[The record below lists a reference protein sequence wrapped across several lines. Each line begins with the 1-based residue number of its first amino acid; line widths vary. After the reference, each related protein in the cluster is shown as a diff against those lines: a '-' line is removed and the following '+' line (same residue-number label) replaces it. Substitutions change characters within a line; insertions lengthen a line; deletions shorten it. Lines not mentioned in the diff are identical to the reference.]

1 MSTKPI
7 SVQPLDVVDRVATD
21 RALDVDDHPGRSS
34 RAGRCATLVSC
45 AFDSGAADD
54 LGSDPHEIPQNGA
67 LATAAGKQATPN
79 G

>member
-1 MSTKPI
+1 MNEKLLQKGVAATVAGLSG
-7 SVQPLDVVDRVATD
+7 SVSSGCGRV
-21 RALDVDDHPGRSS
+21 GI

-45 AFDSGAADD
+45 AFDSGASDD

-67 LATAAGKQATPN
+67 RSLLLPPGSKPPPN